1 MNRRE
6 ALRTFAAG
14 SALIACGPLRAQE
27 NYPNKPVRIIVA
39 FSPGGGTDT
48 LTRALAVPLGKALN
62 QTVIVENK
70 PGAGAV
76 VGSEYVAKAQP
87 DGYTLLVTSAPHASN
102 PSLVNLPYD
111 TVKGFAPVCLAAESP
126 FMLVV
131 PPDSPINT
139 LEDLIKEAKKRKLTF
154 ASSGI
159 GTNDHL
165 SVELLSHIY
174 GVSMTHVPYKGT
186 GPALVDVV
194 GKHIDLMAANIVGAG
209 TLVKAGKLR
218 AIAVTTAR
226 RSSLFPNIPALQE
239 LIGKPF
245 DVSAW
250 TGILTPAGTPKAIVD
265 RLNKD
270 IRQSLTT
277 DAVKEAMAT
286 QGADIVADTP
296 EHFQQFI
303 VSEIDKWSALIKAA
317 GITTNS

>member
-1 MNRRE
+1 
-6 ALRTFAAG
+6 
-14 SALIACGPLRAQE
+14 LRAQE